1 MGENRGRGTGDRRE
15 RRWRATDQ
23 FDRQPRGA
31 ARGLL
36 VALLLASATLVV
48 LDQQGGDDS
57 PVEPARRAV
66 GEVLGPVEA
75 GADTIARPFVAIPQW
90 FRSQSDLRND
100 MTRLENENAELRREA
115 NTSALDQNRLQ
126 AYDDLTAS
134 AQDTGRALV
143 PARVIAYGS
152 AQSFTRTITID
163 GGSSSGIAP
172 DQTVVNADG
181 LVGRVIRVTSST
193 ATVLLIMDAESVVG
207 GRIGESMEIG
217 FLRGRDVLG
226 DAGRLDLELVDSAVI
241 PGEGDT
247 VLTWGSKGGS
257 PYLGGLPVGRVA
269 AVYASP
275 RETTQRAVIEPFVDF
290 SSLDLVGVVVPSG
303 TRGDRAVVEADG
315 SLQ

>member
-1 MGENRGRGTGDRRE
+1 MSENRGRGSGDRRE

-23 FDRQPRGA
+23 FDRQPRRGS
-31 ARGLL
+31 RGLL

-48 LDQQGGDDS
+48 LDHQGGEDS
-57 PVEPARRAV
+57 PMEPARRVV
-66 GEVLGPVEA
+66 GETLGPVEA

-90 FRSQSDLRND
+90 FRSKSDLRDD
-100 MTRLENENAELRREA
+100 MTRLKNENAELRREV

-126 AYDDLTAS
+126 AYDDLTTA
-134 AQDTGRALV
+134 AEETGRALV
-143 PARVIAYGS
+143 PVRVIAYGT
-152 AQSFTRTITID
+152 AQSFTRTVTID

-217 FLRGRDVLG
+217 FLRGRDVIG
-226 DAGRLDLELVDSAVI
+226 NEGRLDLELVDSTVI
-241 PGEGDT
+241 PAEGDT

-257 PYLGGLPVGRVA
+257 PYLGGIPVGRVA
-269 AVYASP
+269 SVYASP

-303 TRGDRAVVEADG
+303 TRGDRAIVEADG
-315 SLQ
+315 SLK

>member
-1 MGENRGRGTGDRRE
+1 MNENPSRGAGDRRE

-23 FDRQPRGA
+23 FDRQPLRG

-48 LDQQGGDDS
+48 LDHQGGEDS
-57 PVEPARRAV
+57 AMEPARRAV
-66 GEVLGPVEA
+66 GEALGPVEA
-75 GADTIARPFVAIPQW
+75 GADTLTRPFVAIPQW
-90 FRSQSDLRND
+90 LQSQADLRD
-100 MTRLENENAELRREA
+100 DLTRMENENAQLRREA
-115 NTSALDQNRLQ
+115 STSALDRNRLQ
-126 AYDDLTAS
+126 AYDDLTA
-134 AQDTGRALV
+134 AAEETGRALV
-143 PARVIAYGS
+143 PARVIAYGT

-193 ATVLLIMDAESVVG
+193 ATVLLVMDAESVVG
-207 GRIGESMEIG
+207 GRIGESMEVG
-217 FLRGRDVLG
+217 FLRGRDVIG
-226 DAGRLDLELVDSAVI
+226 DDGRLDLELLDSAI
-241 PGEGDT
+241 APAEGDT

-257 PYLGGLPVGRVA
+257 PYLGGIPVGRVA

-275 RETTQRAVIEPFVDF
+275 RETTQRAVIEPFADF
-290 SSLDLVGVVVPSG
+290 SSLDLVGVAVPSG